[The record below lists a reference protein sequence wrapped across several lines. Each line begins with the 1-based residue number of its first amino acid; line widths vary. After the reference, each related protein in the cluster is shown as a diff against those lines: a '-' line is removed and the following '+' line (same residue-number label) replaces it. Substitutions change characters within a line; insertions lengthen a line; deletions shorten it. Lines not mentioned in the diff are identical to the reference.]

1 MIYTAIDNFYLT
13 DEQLK
18 DSPSIK
24 DGIDE
29 ATETTLRIYGCDL
42 IQESGI
48 LLKLYPSTVL
58 IFSLFSIFKFLFQC
72 PMQYAGSIVSFICVV
87 YRPQAVMATGQ
98 VLFHRFYC
106 KRSFA
111 RFDVKVSHLC

>member
-1 MIYTAIDNFYLT
+1 MIYTAIDTFYLT

-18 DSPSIK
+18 NSPSRK

-48 LLKLYPSTVL
+48 LLRLYVVIFFLLYFSCYFL
-58 IFSLFSIFKFLFQC
+58 IKMQLVHAILISPIFHLF
-72 PMQYAGSIVSFICVV
+72 V
-87 YRPQAVMATGQ
+87 YLNLIMSD
-98 VLFHRFYC
+98 L
-106 KRSFA
+106 K
-111 RFDVKVSHLC
+111 

>member
-1 MIYTAIDNFYLT
+1 MIYTAIDTFYLT

-18 DSPSIK
+18 TSPSRK

-48 LLKLYPSTVL
+48 LLKL
-58 IFSLFSIFKFLFQC
+58 
-72 PMQYAGSIVSFICVV
+72 
-87 YRPQAVMATGQ
+87 PQAVMATGQ

-106 KRSFA
+106 KKSFA
-111 RFDVKVSHLC
+111 RGLQLVVFGLLQNLRKVLGKQGRY

>member
-18 DSPSIK
+18 DSPSRK

-48 LLKLYPSTVL
+48 LLRLYPAS
-58 IFSLFSIFKFLFQC
+58 
-72 PMQYAGSIVSFICVV
+72 
-87 YRPQAVMATGQ
+87 
-98 VLFHRFYC
+98 VLFYLLVLFRLLQFTFY
-106 KRSFA
+106 F
-111 RFDVKVSHLC
+111 

>member
-18 DSPSIK
+18 NSPSSK

-48 LLKLYPSTVL
+48 LLKL
-58 IFSLFSIFKFLFQC
+58 
-72 PMQYAGSIVSFICVV
+72 
-87 YRPQAVMATGQ
+87 
-98 VLFHRFYC
+98 
-106 KRSFA
+106 
-111 RFDVKVSHLC
+111 

>member
-1 MIYTAIDNFYLT
+1 MIYTAIDTFYLT

-18 DSPSIK
+18 NSPSRK

-48 LLKLYPSTVL
+48 LLRLYPIIFLLFFIKMQLLHAIL
-58 IFSLFSIFKFLFQC
+58 ISPIFHLFAYLNLIMSDLKQ
-72 PMQYAGSIVSFICVV
+72 
-87 YRPQAVMATGQ
+87 
-98 VLFHRFYC
+98 
-106 KRSFA
+106 
-111 RFDVKVSHLC
+111 

>member
-18 DSPSIK
+18 DSPSRK

-48 LLKLYPSTVL
+48 LLKLYPEFPVL
-58 IFSLFSIFKFLFQC
+58 I
-72 PMQYAGSIVSFICVV
+72 SFFVV
-87 YRPQAVMATGQ
+87 YTWFME
-98 VLFHRFYC
+98 LFAFPT
-106 KRSFA
+106 FG
-111 RFDVKVSHLC
+111 VQ

>member
-18 DSPSIK
+18 DSPSRK

-58 IFSLFSIFKFLFQC
+58 IFSLFCIFKFLF
-72 PMQYAGSIVSFICVV
+72 VSVLCNMLVPLF
-87 YRPQAVMATGQ
+87 PLF
-98 VLFHRFYC
+98 VLFIDR
-106 KRSFA
+106 K
-111 RFDVKVSHLC
+111 L

>member
-1 MIYTAIDNFYLT
+1 MWFLVSSAGVVGCAKMIYTAIDTFYLT

-18 DSPSIK
+18 DSPSRK

-48 LLKLYPSTVL
+48 LLRLYPFL
-58 IFSLFSIFKFLFQC
+58 SL
-72 PMQYAGSIVSFICVV
+72 
-87 YRPQAVMATGQ
+87 
-98 VLFHRFYC
+98 
-106 KRSFA
+106 
-111 RFDVKVSHLC
+111 